1 MSKTKGNVVDP
12 LAVMEESGADALRF
26 ALIHGAT
33 PGLDQKFGPQKLE
46 IGRTFANKLWNAT
59 RYVLGARPG
68 SIAADAVREDPDTAG
83 LGPAERWIRSR
94 TAAAVSGVDQ
104 AIADYQL
111 AEVTRTLLD
120 GIWSEFCDWGL
131 ELAKVRLLDNT
142 LGDVER
148 EATWWTLVE
157 SLDRFLRLLHPV
169 MPFVTE
175 VLWAALPHRSEESA
189 LLITARW
196 PDPGARDEALESDV
210 AEVLDLIR
218 AIRNARAEAGVDAAA
233 WLPGVAIVP
242 AGAPETGTHAE
253 AGAPEGVF
261 EALRPAIER
270 LARIRPLTVAVAGT
284 AAAAAIDSPLPVLA
298 GRLQVILDI
307 GRDDQAKG
315 TARDRGRLEREL
327 AEAEALLEAA
337 RTRLANRQFIE
348 RAPAAIVE
356 GARARAAE
364 LEDLVTRLRA
374 SLNR

>member
-1 MSKTKGNVVDP
+1 
-12 LAVMEESGADALRF
+12 MEESGADALRF

-68 SIAADAVREDPDTAG
+68 SIAADAVREDPDPAR
-83 LGPAERWIRSR
+83 LGASERWIRSR
-94 TAAAVSGVDQ
+94 TSAAVSGVDQ
-104 AIADYQL
+104 AIADHQL

-131 ELAKVRLLDNT
+131 ELAKVRLSDST
-142 LGDVER
+142 LSDAEHG
-148 EATWWTLVE
+148 ATWWTLVE

-175 VLWAALPHRSEESA
+175 VLWAALPHRSDESP

-196 PDPGARDEALESDV
+196 PDPGLRDEALESDV

-242 AGAPETGTHAE
+242 EGTDLAVARPELDTLM
-253 AGAPEGVF
+253 GVF
-261 EALRPAIER
+261 DALRPAIGR
-270 LARIRPLTVAVAGT
+270 LARIRPLTVAAGGGAT
-284 AAAAAIDSPLPVLA
+284 DAPIESPLPVLS
-298 GRLQVILDI
+298 GRLQVILELSGD
-307 GRDDQAKG
+307 GS
-315 TARDRGRLEREL
+315 TASTAQDRGRLEREL
-327 AEAEALLEAA
+327 VDAGALLDAA
-337 RTRLANRQFIE
+337 RARLENPQFVE
-348 RAPAAIVE
+348 RAPAAIVD

-364 LEDLVTRLRA
+364 LEDLVARLRE
-374 SLNR
+374 SVRR